1 MANLAFN
8 TYNLDKAEKLFV
20 SVLQML
26 LGDGVAQDDL
36 KVLNYRKFNINTI
49 ACYSGNPY

>member
-8 TYNLDKAEKLFV
+8 TYNLEKAEKLFV

-26 LGDGVAQDDL
+26 LGDGVPQDDL
-36 KVLNYRKFNINTI
+36 KVPNHK
-49 ACYSGNPY
+49 